1 MERAQSEVRQALQ
14 GKSRVTKTDILG
26 RLPYLHMVIKETL
39 RLHPLVPLLVPWRC
53 GETTNVLGHDVPQG
67 TMVFM
72 NVRVIGRDE
81 ESWTNVD
88 EFKPERFEV

>member
-39 RLHPLVPLLVPWRC
+39 SLHPLVPLLVPWRC

-72 NVRVIGRDE
+72 NVRAIGRDE

>member
-1 MERAQSEVRQALQ
+1 MERAQSEVRQVLQ

-26 RLPYLHMVIKETL
+26 RLPYLHMVIKETQS
-39 RLHPLVPLLVPWRC
+39 LHPLVPLLVPWRS

-67 TMVFM
+67 ATVFV
-72 NVRVIGRDE
+72 NTWAIGRDE